1 MSTATW
7 NLRGVE
13 VCGEMTVVVYSSHA
27 QQITWEGFGLKLHIQ
42 EGSLP
47 AGMNKVEVNIK
58 ASLAGQYEFPENS
71 HLVSAI
77 FWLRCEDVHEF
88 MKPITVE
95 IQHCAKSE
103 NVTNL
108 NLSFVRAV
116 CSQKQLPYTF
126 KQLPRG
132 NFTSHSSYGVIELNS
147 FSGVGITQEGSEDRE
162 YCSQLFYLG
171 QPSLC
176 KIHFVI
182 SWNLEAHLTVS
193 RKCSV
198 LSMVYCMYIKLQVV
212 KEEYERKGAILGLHQ
227 PVEFESDTISL
238 DIPMEGISIK
248 GWKITPLIRPV
259 VSSCGHHIHPA
270 SNQLPSLATT
280 SGDQEAGG
288 QL

>member
-1 MSTATW
+1 MTKAETMSAQPTTGMSSHSLTAIVCGASYISTATW

-13 VCGEMTVVVYSSHA
+13 MCREMTVMVYSSHS

-47 AGMNKVEVNIK
+47 AGMEQCILQIK

-77 FWLRCEDVHEF
+77 FWLRCETVHKF
-88 MKPITVE
+88 TKPITVE

-103 NVTNL
+103 NL
-108 NLSFVRAV
+108 SKLSFVKAV

-126 KQLPRG
+126 KQLPG
-132 NFTSHSSYGVIELNS
+132 SNFTSNSSYGVIELNS

-176 KIHFVI
+176 KIHFVVT
-182 SWNLEAHLTVS
+182 WNIEAHLTVS
-193 RKCSV
+193 GIYQPSARLTSTVCSFPCR
-198 LSMVYCMYIKLQVV
+198 S
-212 KEEYERKGAILGLHQ
+212 
-227 PVEFESDTISL
+227 
-238 DIPMEGISIK
+238 
-248 GWKITPLIRPV
+248 
-259 VSSCGHHIHPA
+259 
-270 SNQLPSLATT
+270 
-280 SGDQEAGG
+280 
-288 QL
+288 